1 MSVIFVV
8 LPVALLLGAAAV
20 GGFVWATKRGQ
31 FDDLTTP
38 ALRALQDD
46 SERLRGPQ
54 EAPEQGSRGEP
65 QRGRTR
71 DQRPGGGD
79 GAT

>member
-38 ALRALQDD
+38 AMRALQDD
-46 SERLRGPQ
+46 GERVPRKTKDDEPDASRRGD
-54 EAPEQGSRGEP
+54 A
-65 QRGRTR
+65 
-71 DQRPGGGD
+71 
-79 GAT
+79 

>member
-1 MSVIFVV
+1 VSVIFVV

-31 FDDLTTP
+31 FDDLKTP

-46 SERLRGPQ
+46 SERVPRKPKDG
-54 EAPEQGSRGEP
+54 EADEA
-65 QRGRTR
+65 GR
-71 DQRPGGGD
+71 Q
-79 GAT
+79 A

>member
-31 FDDLTTP
+31 FDDLETP
-38 ALRALQDD
+38 ALRALHDD
-46 SERLRGPQ
+46 GEVRPERR
-54 EAPEQGSRGEP
+54 ERRTETEGEP
-65 QRGRTR
+65 
-71 DQRPGGGD
+71 PSH
-79 GAT
+79 

>member
-8 LPVALLLGAAAV
+8 LPVALLLAAAAV

-31 FDDLTTP
+31 FDDLRTP

-46 SERLRGPQ
+46 SEPAAGKPKAGKADGPDSS
-54 EAPEQGSRGEP
+54 PKP
-65 QRGRTR
+65 
-71 DQRPGGGD
+71 
-79 GAT
+79 

>member
-31 FDDLTTP
+31 FDDLQTP
-38 ALRALQDD
+38 ALRALLDD
-46 SERLRGPQ
+46 GER
-54 EAPEQGSRGEP
+54 APPKAGEKDEPGSSR
-65 QRGRTR
+65 
-71 DQRPGGGD
+71 
-79 GAT
+79 

>member
-1 MSVIFVV
+1 VSVIFVV

-38 ALRALQDD
+38 ALRALHDD
-46 SERLRGPQ
+46 SERVRKEPKAREGDEP
-54 EAPEQGSRGEP
+54 GSAGS
-65 QRGRTR
+65 
-71 DQRPGGGD
+71 
-79 GAT
+79 A